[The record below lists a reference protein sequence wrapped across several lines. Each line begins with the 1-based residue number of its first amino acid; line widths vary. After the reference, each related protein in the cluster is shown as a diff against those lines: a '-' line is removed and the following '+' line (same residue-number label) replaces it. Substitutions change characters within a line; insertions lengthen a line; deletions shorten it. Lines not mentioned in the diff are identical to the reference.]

1 MKDFINNK
9 KKMLT
14 LLVFGIIMIVLG
26 VSYARF
32 NYYQEGT
39 NKKLVMGD
47 IYLTLNDGTDDITLN
62 KVFPMTKE
70 EARNQNDNV
79 ITFTLSGLN
88 TTDKDIYYEIKLN
101 YGNSETGLDR
111 INDKDLVFD
120 LVEVGQNNEE
130 TYIVDAKSFN
140 SINDKKIWVD
150 TVNHNTTTEVV
161 KTYKLRVWL
170 SDKVIISDTDPNKS
184 YCATDNCVS
193 GEKAFKNHYASVK
206 LSVFGDFQE
215 KEVPL
220 SGSEKVLKA
229 ITANATGTCENII
242 HEEDGIKYFS
252 GTNDC
257 INFNYVWYSGKLWRI
272 TAIYPDGA
280 MKLVT
285 ENNITSIAFNESGQV
300 NFENSY
306 MYNWLNEEFY
316 PTLYNANNIIDTTKK
331 WNATMPIDTNISTKP
346 ENTNLVTANV
356 GLLNNYE
363 YYNSYRNLGNYTY
376 GYLNI
381 KYYWRLLNPY
391 DALLV
396 WRVGDDGYAAGND
409 PTGTYGGRPS
419 IVIKSGLEFTGSG
432 TTSDPYKIV
441 GDKDIG
447 STNDLVNTRLSGEY
461 VKLKNGSNE
470 QLFRIIDVEDNKTK
484 IIAMD
489 YADNKGNRKFATSD
503 GSANTL
509 WGSGT
514 TTDADTWYDYLNNTY
529 LPNLKTT
536 YNELF
541 DSGTYYLGKSG
552 FNYKLSVCANTTS
565 GNTKECANKAQSGT
579 FNIGLPRYGEMFA
592 TQQSGGYSNSIT
604 MWLINRYA
612 SYVWDMRNSGNAGGN
627 NPTSTRGGRPTLHL
641 KSTVKILT
649 CDGDIC
655 DGTQNHPYVVG
666 L

>member
-1 MKDFINNK
+1 MKDFVNNK
-9 KKMLT
+9 KKMLM
-14 LLVFGIIMIVLG
+14 LLVFGIVMVVLG
-26 VSYARF
+26 VSYAWF
-32 NYYQEGT
+32 N
-39 NKKLVMGD
+39 LIAGD
-47 IYLTLNDGTDDITLN
+47 IYLTLNEGQEQISLEN
-62 KVFPMTKE
+62 VFPMTKE
-70 EARNQNDNV
+70 EARSKTNNF
-79 ITFTLSGLN
+79 ITFSLSGLN
-88 TTDKDIYYEIKLN
+88 ESTKDIYYEIKLV
-101 YGNSETGLDR
+101 YGNEKTGYTR
-111 INDKDLVFD
+111 FNDKDLVFD
-120 LVEVGQNNEE
+120 LVEIGQNNEE
-130 TYIVDAKSFN
+130 TYVVDAKSYD
-140 SINDKKIWVD
+140 SINNKKIWVD
-150 TVNHNTTTEVV
+150 TVDHNTTTEVV

-170 SDKVIISDTDPNKS
+170 SDQVIISDTDSNRS

-206 LSVFGDFQE
+206 LSVFGDFTE

-229 ITANATGTCENII
+229 IETNATGTCENII

-272 TAIYPDGA
+272 TAIYPDGS

-285 ENNITSIAFNESGQV
+285 ENNITSIAFNASGQV

-316 PTLYNANNIIDTTKK
+316 PTLYNAEEFIDTTKK
-331 WNATMPIDTNISTKP
+331 WNATMPEDTNISTKP
-346 ENTNLVTANV
+346 GNTNLVTANV
-356 GLLNNYE
+356 GLLNSYE
-363 YYNSYRNLGNYTY
+363 YYNSYRNLGSYSN

-381 KYYWRLLNPY
+381 KYYWWLLNPY
-391 DALLV
+391 SASNV
-396 WRVGDDGYAAGND
+396 WFVYDYGGGAGDRNSNYAS
-409 PTGTYGGRPS
+409 GGRPS
-419 IVIKSGLEFTGSG
+419 IYLKSGLEFTGNG

-489 YADNKGNRKFATSD
+489 YADNKGSRKFATSD
-503 GSANTL
+503 SSADTL
-509 WGSGT
+509 WGSGET
-514 TTDADTWYDYLNNTY
+514 TGTDTWYTYLNNTY

-541 DSGTYYLGKSG
+541 DSDMYYFGTSG
-552 FNYKLSVCANTTS
+552 YNYKLSVCANTTS
-565 GNTKECANKAQSGT
+565 GNTKLCDKTSDKGT

-592 TQQSGGYSNSIT
+592 TQQSGGRSNSIT
-604 MWLINRYA
+604 MWLINRP
-612 SYVWDMRNSGNAGGN
+612 SSLRVWLVYESGYAGGDT
-627 NPTSTRGGRPTLHL
+627 PTSTYGGRPTLHL
-641 KSTVKILT
+641 KSTVKILA
-649 CDGDIC
+649 CDSDIC